1 MRGLQAEELLRR
13 PVLVHGIRLG
23 RTVDV
28 IFDPEGTRVVG
39 FDVLCGDELHRFLP
53 YPATVVARNALEVES
68 TLTLLDPEELA
79 FYREHGRSLASDR
92 ELRDALVREDG
103 AVEVAD
109 PAGDG
114 AARC

>member
-13 PVLVHGIRLG
+13 PVLVRGIRLG

-28 IFDPEGTRVVG
+28 IFDPDGTRVVG

-53 YPATVVARNALEVES
+53 YPATVVRREGIEVET
-68 TLTLLDPEELA
+68 TLTLLDAEELE
-79 FYREHGRSLASDR
+79 FYRRHGRSLATDG
-92 ELRDALVREDG
+92 ELRDALVRTDG
-103 AVEVAD
+103 AVETAGS
-109 PAGDG
+109 AGDG